1 MRRFTMSTLNLAKR
15 LDKFGAETVW
25 QEVCISS

>member
-1 MRRFTMSTLNLAKR
+1 MRRAMAATTRISRR

-25 QEVCISS
+25 QEVCE